1 MKLFCDFELMDMGDE
16 FVAVPIGDKASQ
28 VRGVVKLNK
37 SGVEIF
43 NLLQKE
49 TTEDDI
55 INTIANKYDN
65 DRTTISKYVHSLI
78 ETLRKDGL
86 IAD

>member
-16 FVAVPIGDKASQ
+16 YVAVPIGDKASQ

-43 NLLQKE
+43 NLLKKE

-65 DRTTISKYVHSLI
+65 DRTTISKYVHALI